1 MQRNVRHFT
10 YAPAISTPNAVP
22 MAKTI
27 AQMTAEIEK
36 LQRQIEAAK
45 SKEVDGVVARIR
57 EAIDFYG
64 LTPEHLFGQKTKPK
78 GKVSRRAAAKPAKPA
93 KPARTGTKLPATYAD
108 GAGNEWTGRGS
119 TPRWLQEA
127 IAAGKSKEDFAV
139 QR

>member
-1 MQRNVRHFT
+1 MQRNVLHFT
-10 YAPAISTPNAVP
+10 YAPPISTRNAVP

-93 KPARTGTKLPATYAD
+93 RTGTKLPAKYAD

>member
-1 MQRNVRHFT
+1 
-10 YAPAISTPNAVP
+10 

-36 LQRQIEAAK
+36 LQRQIETTK
-45 SKEVDGVVARIR
+45 SKEVQGVVDRIR

-64 LTPEHLFGQKTKPK
+64 LTPEQLFGKKTKGAAKAKPK
-78 GKVSRRAAAKPAKPA
+78 TPRRAKPKAAA
-93 KPARTGTKLPATYAD
+93 PARAKVKLPAKYAD
-108 GAGNEWTGRGS
+108 GNGNEWTGRGS

-127 IAAGKSKEDFAV
+127 IAAGKAKDEFAV

>member
-1 MQRNVRHFT
+1 
-10 YAPAISTPNAVP
+10 

-36 LQRQIEAAK
+36 LQRQIETTK
-45 SKEVDGVVARIR
+45 SKEVQGVVDRIR

-64 LTPEHLFGQKTKPK
+64 LTPEQLFGKKTKGAAKAKAKPK
-78 GKVSRRAAAKPAKPA
+78 TPRRAKPKAAA
-93 KPARTGTKLPATYAD
+93 PARAKVKLPAKYAD
-108 GAGNEWTGRGS
+108 GNGNEWTGRGS

-127 IAAGKSKEDFAV
+127 IAAGKSKDEFAV

>member
-1 MQRNVRHFT
+1 
-10 YAPAISTPNAVP
+10 

-36 LQRQIEAAK
+36 LQRQIEATK
-45 SKEVDGVVARIR
+45 RKEVQGVVDRIR

-64 LTPEHLFGQKTKPK
+64 LTPEQLFGQKTQRKGRAQPK
-78 GKVSRRAAAKPAKPA
+78 ATRRAAPKAAA
-93 KPARTGTKLPATYAD
+93 PARAKVKLPAKFAD

-119 TPRWLQEA
+119 TPRWLADA